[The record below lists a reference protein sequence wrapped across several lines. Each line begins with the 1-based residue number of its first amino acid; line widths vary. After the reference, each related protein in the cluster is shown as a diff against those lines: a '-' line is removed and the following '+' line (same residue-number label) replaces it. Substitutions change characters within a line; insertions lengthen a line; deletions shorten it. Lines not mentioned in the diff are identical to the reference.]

1 MSGCVRFYLYFCN
14 CDKYGNKILFMKQK
28 IVWLK
33 EFVVYVGIII
43 ISCLSALWLMVS
55 RRRGK

>member
-1 MSGCVRFYLYFCN
+1 
-14 CDKYGNKILFMKQK
+14 MKQK

-43 ISCLSALWLMVS
+43 ISCLSALWLLVS